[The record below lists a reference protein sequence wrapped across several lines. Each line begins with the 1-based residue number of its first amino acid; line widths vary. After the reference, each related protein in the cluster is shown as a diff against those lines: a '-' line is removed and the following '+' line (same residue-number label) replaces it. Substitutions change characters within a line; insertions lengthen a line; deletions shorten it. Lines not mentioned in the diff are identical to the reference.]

1 MLRTMFAIGIAGL
14 IFACGSATTHAAPIL
29 PLPAAATAALD
40 NMTDVQWGRH
50 CWRDRWGRVH
60 CRGGWHG
67 GWHGGRHCWRDRW
80 GHRHC
85 RW

>member
-1 MLRTMFAIGIAGL
+1 MLRTVFAIGIAGL
-14 IFACGSATTHAAPIL
+14 IFVGGSGTTQATPIL
-29 PLPAAATAALD
+29 PLPAAATAGLD
-40 NMTDVQWGRH
+40 NLTDVQWGRN

-60 CRGGWHG
+60 CRGG
-67 GWHGGRHCWRDRW
+67 RHCWWDRW